1 MNSAGSSCVKS
12 TPSTDPGP
20 QRLVADLFRRES
32 GRLIAL
38 LANRAGVARIDMVE
52 DAVQDALVSAM
63 RAWAI
68 NSVPSNPSAWLYTA
82 ARNALTDRLRRSRF
96 EVPKEITEEIVTNA
110 DDSFAAEAVFD
121 DEQLRLIAFCCHPSL
136 SAASQLA
143 LTLRLACGLSVEEI
157 GHALLS
163 SAESISQRIVRAKRE
178 LRELGVTF
186 DVAPKEL
193 VQERLPGILNAIYL
207 LFDAGYLSPRHP
219 QWFRPLLC
227 EDALRLSR
235 MLAAHPLT
243 AEPETQALAALLHL
257 TAARSPARVDGEGHP
272 VPLARQDRSLWDQA
286 KIAAG
291 MHYFAE
297 SIRGDAVTRYHIEAA
312 IATVHASAPSFE
324 TTDWAQIVRH
334 YDQLC
339 ESYPSP
345 VATLNCIIAL
355 RYARGAEA
363 ALLALRASSEL
374 HSVQES
380 MVYHATLAELHEALE
395 EPGQAAAAFLAAAEL
410 AESDTLAEL
419 FRRRASAVRPS
430 S

>member
-1 MNSAGSSCVKS
+1 MKS
-12 TPSTDPGP
+12 TPSSDSGA

-38 LANRAGVARIDMVE
+38 LTNRVGVARIDMVE

-68 NSVPSNPSAWLYTA
+68 NSVPRNPSAWLYTA

-96 EVPKEITEEIVTNA
+96 EVPKEIAEELATDA
-110 DDSFAAEAVFD
+110 DVSFAAEAAFD
-121 DEQLRLIAFCCHPSL
+121 DEQLRLIAFCCHPAL

-143 LTLRLACGLSVEEI
+143 LTLRLACGLSVDEI
-157 GHALLS
+157 AHALLS

-178 LRELGVTF
+178 LRELDVTF

-193 VQERLPGILNAIYL
+193 VQERLPRILNAIYL

-219 QWFRPLLC
+219 QWFRPLMC
-227 EDALRLSR
+227 EDALRLSS

-257 TAARSPARVDGEGHP
+257 TAARSPARVDAEGRP
-272 VPLARQDRSLWDQA
+272 VPLARQDRSKWDREA
-286 KIAAG
+286 IAAG
-291 MHYFAE
+291 LHYFAK
-297 SIRGDAVTRYHIEAA
+297 SIRGDTLTRYHIEAA
-312 IATVHASAPSFE
+312 IAATHASAPSFE

-345 VATLNCIIAL
+345 VATLNRIIAL

-374 HSVQES
+374 HGVQES
-380 MVYHATLAELHEALE
+380 MVYHAALAELHEALE
-395 EPGQAAAAFLAAAEL
+395 EHGQAAAAFRAAAEL

-419 FRRRASAVRPS
+419 FRRRAAAVGGCG
-430 S
+430 

>member
-1 MNSAGSSCVKS
+1 MKS
-12 TPSTDPGP
+12 TDHGT

-38 LANRAGVARIDMVE
+38 LANRVGVARIDLVE

-63 RAWAI
+63 RAWPI

-96 EVPKEITEEIVTNA
+96 EVPKEITEQIATEP
-110 DDSFAAEAVFD
+110 DDSFAAEAAFD
-121 DEQLRLIAFCCHPSL
+121 DELLRLIAFCCHPAL

-143 LTLRLACGLSVEEI
+143 LTLRLACGLSVDEI
-157 GHALLS
+157 AHALLS

-178 LRELGVTF
+178 LRELNVTF
-186 DVAPKEL
+186 DIAPKEL
-193 VQERLPGILNAIYL
+193 VQERLPRILNAIYL

-257 TAARSPARVDGEGHP
+257 TAARSPARVDEAGHP
-272 VPLARQDRSLWDQA
+272 VPLARQDRSKWDP
-286 KIAAG
+286 AAIHAG
-291 MHYFAE
+291 LEYFAA
-297 SIRGDAVTRYHIEAA
+297 SIRGDTVTRYHIEAA

-339 ESYPSP
+339 ELYPSP
-345 VATLNCIIAL
+345 VATLNRIIAL

-374 HSVQES
+374 HGVQES
-380 MVYHATLAELHEALE
+380 MVYHAAVAELHEALE
-395 EPGQAAAAFLAAAEL
+395 DHAQASAAFLAAAEL

-419 FRRRASAVRPS
+419 FRRRAGAVGGVAE
-430 S
+430 

>member
-1 MNSAGSSCVKS
+1 MSSAGSSCVKS
-12 TPSTDPGP
+12 IPSTDPGA

-38 LANRAGVARIDMVE
+38 LANRVGVARIDMVE

-63 RAWAI
+63 RAWSL

-96 EVPKEITEEIVTNA
+96 EVPKEITEEITTDA
-110 DDSFAAEAVFD
+110 DDSFAAEAAFD

-157 GHALLS
+157 AHALLS
-163 SAESISQRIVRAKRE
+163 NAESISQRIVRAKRE

-193 VQERLPGILNAIYL
+193 VQDRLPRILNAIYL

-235 MLAAHPLT
+235 MLAAHSLT

-257 TAARSPARVDGEGHP
+257 TAARSPARVDEEGHP
-272 VPLARQDRSLWDQA
+272 VPLARQDRSKWDQA

-312 IATVHASAPSFE
+312 IATTHASAPSFE

-339 ESYPSP
+339 ELYPSP
-345 VATLNCIIAL
+345 VATLNRIIAL

-363 ALLALRASSEL
+363 ALLALRGSSEL

-395 EPGQAAAAFLAAAEL
+395 EPAQAAAAFIAAAEL

-419 FRRRASAVRPS
+419 FRRRASAVVR
-430 S
+430 

>member
-1 MNSAGSSCVKS
+1 MSSDSA
-12 TPSTDPGP
+12 T
-20 QRLVADLFRRES
+20 QALVADLFRRES

-38 LANRAGVARIDMVE
+38 LASRVGVARIDLVE

-63 RAWAI
+63 RNWSIHA
-68 NSVPSNPSAWLYTA
+68 VPGNPTGWLYTA

-96 EVPKEITEEIVTNA
+96 EIPKEIVSGLTTAA
-110 DDSFAAEAVFD
+110 DDAFSSEAEFD
-121 DEQLRLIAFCCHPSL
+121 DELLQLMAFCCHPSL
-136 SAASQLA
+136 SDAAQLA
-143 LTLRLACGLSVEEI
+143 LTLRLACGLSVDEI
-157 GHALLS
+157 ASALLTTPD
-163 SAESISQRIVRAKRE
+163 SISQRIVRAKRE

-186 DVAPKEL
+186 DVPPHEL
-193 VQERLPGILNAIYL
+193 VRERLPRILNAIYL

-257 TAARSPARVDGEGHP
+257 TAARSPARVDAEGHP
-272 VPLARQDRSLWDQA
+272 VPLGRQDRSQWDQA
-286 KIAAG
+286 AINAG
-291 MHYFAE
+291 MKYFAAA
-297 SIRGDAVTRYHIEAA
+297 IRGDALTRYHIEAA
-312 IATVHASAPSFE
+312 IAATHAGATSME

-339 ESYPSP
+339 ELFPSP
-345 VATLNCIIAL
+345 VATLNRIIAL

-363 ALLALRASSEL
+363 ALLALRASDEL
-374 HSVQES
+374 HAVQDS
-380 MVYHATLAELHEALE
+380 LVYHATLAELHQAQE
-395 EPGQAAAAFLAAAEL
+395 EHEQAAAAFRAAAEL

-419 FRRRASAVRPS
+419 FRRRAQAALDRSKL
-430 S
+430 

>member
-1 MNSAGSSCVKS
+1 MKS
-12 TPSTDPGP
+12 IPSTEPGA
-20 QRLVADLFRRES
+20 QGLVADLFRRES

-38 LANRAGVARIDMVE
+38 LANRVGVARIDMVE
-52 DAVQDALVSAM
+52 DAVQDALVCAM
-63 RAWAI
+63 RSWAI
-68 NSVPSNPSAWLYTA
+68 NSVPNNPSAWLYTT

-96 EVPKEITEEIVTNA
+96 EVPKEITEQIVTDA
-110 DDSFAAEAVFD
+110 DDSFEAEAAFD
-121 DEQLRLIAFCCHPSL
+121 DEQLRLIAFCCHPSS

-157 GHALLS
+157 AHALLS
-163 SAESISQRIVRAKRE
+163 TSESISQRIVRAKRE
-178 LRELGVTF
+178 LRELNVTF
-186 DVAPKEL
+186 DISPKEL
-193 VQERLPGILNAIYL
+193 VQERLPRILNAIYL

-243 AEPETQALAALLHL
+243 AEPETHALAALLHL
-257 TAARSPARVDGEGHP
+257 TAARSPARVDEEGRP
-272 VPLARQDRSLWDQA
+272 VPLARQDRSKWDRA
-286 KIAAG
+286 AIAAG
-291 MHYFAE
+291 LHYFGE
-297 SIRGDAVTRYHIEAA
+297 SIRGDTVTRYHIEAA
-312 IATVHASAPSFE
+312 IAAAHASAPSFE

-345 VATLNCIIAL
+345 VATLNRIIAL

-374 HSVQES
+374 QGVQES

-395 EPGQAAAAFLAAAEL
+395 EHRQAAAAFIAAAEL

-419 FRRRASAVRPS
+419 FRRRAAAVVRS
-430 S
+430 

>member
-1 MNSAGSSCVKS
+1 MSAAAE
-12 TPSTDPGP
+12 PGT

-38 LANRAGVARIDMVE
+38 LANRAGVARLDMVE

-63 RAWAI
+63 RNWSMQA
-68 NSVPSNPSAWLYTA
+68 VPSNPSGWLYTA

-96 EVPKEITEEIVTNA
+96 EVPKEITSE
-110 DDSFAAEAVFD
+110 FATEPDQLFSAEAAFD
-121 DEQLRLIAFCCHPSL
+121 DELLRLIAFCCHPTL

-157 GHALLS
+157 ANALLTTP
-163 SAESISQRIVRAKRE
+163 ESISQRIVRAKRE
-178 LRELGVTF
+178 LRELQVTF
-186 DVAPKEL
+186 DIPQQEL
-193 VQERLPGILNAIYL
+193 VQERLPRILNAIYL

-243 AEPETQALAALLHL
+243 AEPETHALAALLHL
-257 TAARSPARVDGEGHP
+257 TAARSPARVDAEGHP
-272 VPLARQDRSLWDQA
+272 VPLAQQDRTKWDQA
-286 KIAAG
+286 AINAG
-291 MHYFAE
+291 MHYFAAA
-297 SIRGDAVTRYHIEAA
+297 IRGEALTRYHIEAA
-312 IATVHASAPSFE
+312 IAATHASADSMA

-339 ESYPSP
+339 ELYPSP
-345 VATLNCIIAL
+345 VATLNRIIAL

-363 ALLALRASSEL
+363 ALLALRASNEL
-374 HSVQES
+374 HAVQES
-380 MVYHATLAELHEALE
+380 LVYHATLAELHESLE
-395 EPGQAAAAFLAAAEL
+395 EHEQAAAAFRSAASL

-419 FRRRASAVRPS
+419 FRRRARAAEERCSH
-430 S
+430 